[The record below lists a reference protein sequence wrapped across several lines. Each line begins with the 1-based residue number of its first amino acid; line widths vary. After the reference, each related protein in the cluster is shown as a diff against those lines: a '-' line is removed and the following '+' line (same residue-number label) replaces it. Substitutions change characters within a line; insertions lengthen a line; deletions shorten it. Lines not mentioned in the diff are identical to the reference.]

1 MNTLNIT
8 VKDRL
13 AIIQLDR
20 GKSNPMNA
28 EMVKELTLMVRS
40 INTDDNIGG
49 LIITGKE
56 NFFSAGLDLIELY
69 DYNEDQVKAFWT
81 DFMTLQAAMVS
92 FKKPMVAAIS
102 GHSPAGG
109 CVLAIGC
116 DYRVMAQGK
125 FIIGLNEIPVGIV
138 VPDAIFDQ
146 YAFWLGERRA
156 YQSLLEGKLFSVDE
170 ALQIGLIDEICN
182 PESVISMAERQ
193 IRKYM
198 QLNPRAWWQSKLNL
212 RKRLIEKANS
222 DQTETLNQLISQWWA
237 PETRKSLQ
245 MIIQSLQKPA
255 PPKPSPEGRA

>member
-1 MNTLNIT
+1 MNTLQVT

-13 AIIQLDR
+13 AVIQLNR

-28 EMVKELTLMVRS
+28 EMVKELTLLIKSVD
-40 INTDDNIGG
+40 TDDNIGG

-69 DYNEDQVKAFWT
+69 DYNQEQMKAFWA
-81 DFMTLQAAMVS
+81 DFINLQAIMVS

-109 CVLAIGC
+109 CVLATCC

-138 VPDAIFDQ
+138 VPEGIFKQ
-146 YAFWLGERRA
+146 YAFWIGQRRA
-156 YQSLLEGKLFSVDE
+156 YQSLSEGKLFSVDE

-182 PESVISMAERQ
+182 PESVISTAERQ

-198 QLNPRAWWQSKLNL
+198 QLNQAAWMQSKLNM
-212 RKRLIEKANS
+212 RKKLIEHANA
-222 DQTETLNQLISQWWA
+222 DQTGTLDQLNAQWWA

-245 MIIQSLQKPA
+245 MIIQSLKQKA
-255 PPKPSPEGRA
+255 SPL